1 MAVDWVY
8 LASASPRRR
17 ELLQQIGVR
26 FTVMSAAVDEAVL
39 AGESPLDYVCRL
51 AQAKADAVLSRVE
64 MEGQLLRPVLGADT
78 TVVLGERILGKPADE
93 ADAVAMLLALSGQT
107 HQVMTAVALVSDG
120 ADCPATQLAY
130 SVTEVQ
136 FRSIDEAEAR
146 QYWRTGEPADKAG
159 AYGIQGLGAVFVEN
173 LSGSYSGVVGLP
185 LYETANLL
193 KQAGVSL
200 WRTPE
205 TVSHE

>member
-1 MAVDWVY
+1 MAVDWIY

-39 AGESPLDYVCRL
+39 PDEQPLDYVCRL
-51 AQAKADAVLSRVE
+51 AQAKAEAVLSRVE
-64 MEGQLLRPVLGADT
+64 MEGQLIRPVLGADT
-78 TVVLGERILGKPADE
+78 TVVLGSRILGKPANEDE
-93 ADAVAMLLALSGQT
+93 AVAMLMSLSGQT
-107 HQVMTAVALVSDG
+107 HKVMTAVALANDNSEY
-120 ADCPATQLAY
+120 PETQLAY
-130 SVTEVQ
+130 SVTEVR
-136 FRSIDEAEAR
+136 FRNIDAVEAR
-146 QYWRTGEPADKAG
+146 RYWRTGEPADKAG
-159 AYGIQGLGAVFVEN
+159 AYGIQGLGAIFVES

-193 KQAGVSL
+193 SQAEVSL

-205 TVSHE
+205 TVS